1 MAVHYGKVRGGPKSI
16 KFWTT
21 FFLYQIDLQLLFEL
35 ENLGKTSKKNC
46 IKSENGTIGGEG
58 VTKIIEF
65 SSFTNDEKH
74 GRGVTFH
81 YFIEPNY
88 D

>member
-1 MAVHYGKVRGGPKSI
+1 MSEKCQNWPGEHV
-16 KFWTT
+16 
-21 FFLYQIDLQLLFEL
+21 
-35 ENLGKTSKKNC
+35 LGKTSKKKNC
-46 IKSENGTIGGEG
+46 RFGENCTIGGEG
-58 VTKIIEF
+58 VRKIIEF

-74 GRGVTFH
+74 RRGGGLRVTFH